1 MTRPNLSILS
11 HPLAHFINPRP
22 RSTYRVTPES
32 SECSKDIEHLCSD
45 SLGSTLHDDSIPSDG
60 SANVRALTKPDKHKS
75 CGATKSLRRF
85 GSHAAQH
92 SAAQRSVG
100 NIAVWEWETDP
111 QRNAVLTISDL
122 EHFSCNAESVQL
134 VGDTGLVEPRRPHDF
149 RSVIDRIVERSG
161 PHRPYSLI
169 GTRDIIASR
178 AELLPPW
185 DKKRP
190 VACGHA

>member
-11 HPLAHFINPRP
+11 HPLAHFINPLP
-22 RSTYRVTPES
+22 RSTYRATPES

-92 SAAQRSVG
+92 SAAQRSTAQCGKHRSVGVG
-100 NIAVWEWETDP
+100 NRSAKECGTHHLGPGTLLV
-111 QRNAVLTISDL
+111 QRRERPARWRYW
-122 EHFSCNAESVQL
+122 
-134 VGDTGLVEPRRPHDF
+134 VGRTPKA
-149 RSVIDRIVERSG
+149 
-161 PHRPYSLI
+161 
-169 GTRDIIASR
+169 T
-178 AELLPPW
+178 
-185 DKKRP
+185 
-190 VACGHA
+190 